1 VAQDSTAHDFVK
13 TPFHLDHRTVPRN
26 VFSRDRITPA
36 DSFTNHKEL
45 IMNANIAHA
54 IRNAEAFLLGRQY
67 NRPLHPQPAK
77 TLSSKPVSVSVA
89 SVPKPAL
96 LTRKSS

>member
-1 VAQDSTAHDFVK
+1 MAQDSAAGNFIK
-13 TPFHLDHRTVPRN
+13 TPFRVGSSHSPREP
-26 VFSRDRITPA
+26 FSHDRLTPA
-36 DSFTNHKEL
+36 DSFTTHKEL

-96 LTRKSS
+96 LTRRSS